1 MGVRWNGSE
10 EKSKEEGW
18 KEEEVTSVSHLR
30 ASLVASKLGVT
41 GDARKTTSPADE
53 FRSPA
58 YAPSHPE
65 PPPWRNPLGG
75 NQTRASEFWYYPR
88 MSLFLFWLATVTL
101 LLVLA
106 TTIEFAIGNR
116 SLSRL
121 GNIAPFQGSSAP
133 KVSVIVA
140 ARNEARKIEETLRSV
155 LAQDYP
161 NLEFVVLND
170 RSTDGTGIILDR
182 LANKDTRVRVVHI
195 TELPKGWLGKNHAQH
210 FVAERAT
217 GDLIL
222 FTDADVVMERSAI
235 SRAVAYL
242 QREQIDHLAITPQLQ
257 MPGLLLGMFGGA
269 FALFFGLYAKPWKAR
284 DPKSPR
290 HIGIGAFNLVRAEAY
305 HAIGGHRAI
314 AMRPDDDMKLGKLL
328 KKNGF
333 HQDLI
338 LSDGLITVEWYSSVE
353 ELVRGLEKNTFAG
366 VEYNL
371 AVVVA
376 SSIAQLVVFIWPVL
390 ALPLTRGAT
399 WWLNLAIV
407 GSLAML
413 YMDNAHCHG
422 AKRWHCVG
430 FRVTALLFQY
440 IIWRAT
446 LKTLVNDGIDWRGT
460 HYSLSELKAN
470 KI

>member
-1 MGVRWNGSE
+1 M
-10 EKSKEEGW
+10 
-18 KEEEVTSVSHLR
+18 
-30 ASLVASKLGVT
+30 
-41 GDARKTTSPADE
+41 
-53 FRSPA
+53 
-58 YAPSHPE
+58 
-65 PPPWRNPLGG
+65 PW
-75 NQTRASEFWYYPR
+75 
-88 MSLFLFWLATVTL
+88 FLFGLAVVTL

-106 TTIEFAIGNR
+106 TAVEFAVGNR

-121 GNIAPFQGSSAP
+121 GNVAPFQNTKAP

-140 ARNEARKIEETLRSV
+140 ARNEARKIEASLRSI

-161 NLEFVVLND
+161 NLEFIVVDD
-170 RSTDGTGIILDR
+170 RSTDETGSILDR
-182 LANKDTRVRVVHI
+182 LTNKDARVHVVHI

-210 FVAERAT
+210 FGAERAT
-217 GDLIL
+217 GELIL
-222 FTDADVVMERSAI
+222 FTDADVVMERSVI
-235 SRAVAYL
+235 SRAVAWL
-242 QREQIDHLAITPQLQ
+242 HREEIDHLAITPQLQ

-269 FALFFGLYAKPWKAR
+269 FGLFFGLYAKPWKAR

-305 HAIGGHRAI
+305 RAIGGHRAI

-328 KKNGF
+328 KKCGF
-333 HQDLI
+333 HQDLVR
-338 LSDGLITVEWYSSVE
+338 SDGLITVEWYSSVG
-353 ELVRGLEKNTFAG
+353 ELVRGLEKNVFAG
-366 VEYNL
+366 VEYSL
-371 AVVVA
+371 TAVVA
-376 SSIAQLVVFIWPVL
+376 SSIAQLVVFVWPLVAL
-390 ALPLTRGAT
+390 AFTDGVT

-430 FRVTALLFQY
+430 FPVTAILFQY

-446 LKTLVNDGIDWRGT
+446 LKTLVNNGIDWRGT
-460 HYSLSELKAN
+460 HYSLPELKAN